1 MASDSDVCRAIDKS
15 KKTLNIIARTCF
27 RHVRYHNQLP
37 QSQST
42 NTYIKHVQET
52 NDKVE
57 AIWKKHSWICTN
69 LSSTYVLVMFV
80 FLGFYRKL
88 VQNFYTF
95 LGTNQA

>member
-1 MASDSDVCRAIDKS
+1 M
-15 KKTLNIIARTCF
+15 IAHTCL

-42 NTYIKHVQET
+42 NMYIKHVQET

-69 LSSTYVLVMFV
+69 LSYVLVMFV
-80 FLGFYRKL
+80 FLGFYEKL
-88 VQNFYTF
+88 VQNFDTF